1 VGAHE
6 GPRLGRGRARLK
18 IALVVYTWS
27 ETRGGVERY
36 VFDLAR
42 GLVSRG
48 HEVHVW
54 SRRREGETPGVVF
67 HEVPG
72 VTLGHLKYNAFARD
86 AAKLVRLEDYDCV
99 HGFGRTFT
107 QDLLRV
113 GGGCHEE
120 YLRQTKGREP
130 GAMWFLFHPKDRAL
144 IRLEKEVFAKKCW
157 RRLVC
162 ISKRVADEV
171 HRIHGVPLEDCLVIH
186 NGTDVEKF
194 HPRHRVPHDGP
205 ARLLFVGSGFERK
218 GLEQAL
224 EALSRVKGD
233 WRLRVV
239 GRGDPGLYAAQSARL
254 GRVEFAGPQSA
265 MPAEYGRADALLF
278 PTLYDAFGT
287 VALEAMATGIPV
299 VISRQAGASEVVSH
313 GSDGFIVEDPRDPAA
328 LAAAIEPLVTYKA
341 KREEMGAAARA
352 KAEQH
357 SIDANIEKVIALYR
371 DIAKEKGRA

>member
-1 VGAHE
+1 M
-6 GPRLGRGRARLK
+6 K

-72 VTLGHLKYNAFARD
+72 ISMGHLKYNAFARD

-99 HGFGRTFT
+99 HGFGRTFA

-130 GAMWFLFHPKDRAL
+130 GALWFLFHPKDRAL
-144 IRLEKEVFAKKCW
+144 IRLEKEVFAGRCW

-162 ISKRVADEV
+162 ISKRVAEEV
-171 HRIHGVPLEDCLVIH
+171 HRIHGVPLEDCRVIH
-186 NGTDVEKF
+186 NGTDIEKF
-194 HPRHRVPHDGP
+194 HPRNRVAADGP
-205 ARLLFVGSGFERK
+205 PRLLFVGSGFERK

-224 EALSRVKGD
+224 DALERVNAE

-239 GRGDPGLYAAQSARL
+239 GRGDPGAYAAISARL

-265 MPAEYGRADALLF
+265 MPAEYGRADLLLF

-299 VISRQAGASEVVSH
+299 VISRQAGASEVVTH
-313 GSDGFIVEDPRDPAA
+313 GSDGVIVENPRDPAA
-328 LAAAIEPLVTYKA
+328 LAAAIEPLLA
-341 KREEMGAAARA
+341 DRPKREAMGKAARA

-357 SIDANIEKVIALYR
+357 SIGANIETVLELYR
-371 DIAKEKGRA
+371 EIAREKGRP

>member
-1 VGAHE
+1 M
-6 GPRLGRGRARLK
+6 K

-36 VFDLAR
+36 VFDLAK
-42 GLVSRG
+42 GLRARG

-72 VTLGHLKYNAFARD
+72 ISIGHLKYNAFARD
-86 AAKLVRLEDYDCV
+86 AAKLVRLDDYDCV
-99 HGFGRTFT
+99 HGFGRTFS

-130 GAMWFLFHPKDRAL
+130 GALWFLFHPKDRAL

-162 ISKRVADEV
+162 ISKRVAGEV
-171 HRIHGVPLEDCLVIH
+171 HRIHGVAHEDCLVIH
-186 NGTDVEKF
+186 NGTDIEKF
-194 HPRHRVPHDGP
+194 HPRNRVTASGP

-224 EALSRVKGD
+224 DALALMKGE

-239 GRGDPGLYAAQSARL
+239 GRGDAGAYAAQSARL

-265 MPAEYGRADALLF
+265 MPAEYGRADALIF

-299 VISRQAGASEVVSH
+299 VISRQAGASEVVTH
-313 GSDGFIVEDPRDPAA
+313 GVDGLIVEDPRDPSS
-328 LAAAIEPLVTYKA
+328 LAAAIGTLVDDPA
-341 KREEMGAAARA
+341 RRESMGGAARE
-352 KAEQH
+352 KAVQH
-357 SIDANIEKVIALYR
+357 SIDGNIEKVVMLYR
-371 DIAKEKGRA
+371 EIAREKGRASS

>member
-1 VGAHE
+1 M
-6 GPRLGRGRARLK
+6 R

-42 GLVSRG
+42 GLVARG

-67 HEVPG
+67 HEVRG
-72 VTLGHLKYNAFARD
+72 LSFGHLKYTAFAKD
-86 AAKLVRLEDYDCV
+86 AARAVPVGDYDCV
-99 HGFGRTFT
+99 HGFGRAFT

-120 YLRQTKGREP
+120 YLRQTKGKTP
-130 GAMWFLFHPKDRAL
+130 GPIWFLLHPKDRAL
-144 IRLEKEVFAKKCW
+144 IRLEQEMFAKRCW

-162 ISKRVADEV
+162 ISRRVAEEV
-171 HRIHGVPLEDCLVIH
+171 NRIHGVPLAECHVIH

-194 HPRHRVPHDGP
+194 HPRNREAAAGP

-224 EALSRVKGD
+224 DALARVKGA

-239 GRGDPGLYAAQSARL
+239 GRGDAAPYAAQAARL
-254 GRVEFAGPQSA
+254 GIADRVEFAGPQSA
-265 MPAEYGRADALLF
+265 MPQEYGRADALLF

-287 VALEAMATGIPV
+287 VTLEAMATGIPV
-299 VISRQAGASEVVSH
+299 VVSRQAGASEVVTH
-313 GSDGFIVEDPRDPAA
+313 GTDGLVVENPRDPAE
-328 LAAAIEPLVTYKA
+328 LAGAVGRLVA
-341 KREEMGAAARA
+341 DPAGREAMGAAARA
-352 KAEQH
+352 AAERNT
-357 SIDANIEKVIALYR
+357 IDANIEKVVALYR
-371 DIAKEKGRA
+371 EIAREKGRT

>member
-1 VGAHE
+1 M
-6 GPRLGRGRARLK
+6 K

-42 GLVSRG
+42 GLAKRG

-54 SRRREGETPGVVF
+54 SRRREGETPGIVH

-72 VTLGHLKYNAFARD
+72 TSVGHLKYTAFAKD
-86 AAKLVRLEDYDCV
+86 VAKLVNCADYDCV
-99 HGFGRTFT
+99 HGFGRGFT
-107 QDLLRV
+107 QDLLRI

-130 GAMWFLFHPKDRAL
+130 GPMWFLFHPKDRAI
-144 IRLEKEVFAKKCW
+144 IRLEKEMFAKRCW

-162 ISKRVADEV
+162 ISNRVAEEV

-186 NGTDVEKF
+186 NGTDIEKF
-194 HPRHRVPHDGP
+194 HPRNRVRAEGP
-205 ARLLFVGSGFERK
+205 VRLLFVGSGFERK

-224 EALSRVKGD
+224 EALQKVQGD
-233 WRLRVV
+233 WGLRVV
-239 GRGDPGLYAAQSARL
+239 GRGDAGAYAAQASRL
-254 GRVEFAGPQSA
+254 GRVEFAGPQA
-265 MPAEYGRADALLF
+265 DMPAEYGRADLLLF

-299 VISRQAGASEVVSH
+299 VISRQAGASEVIDH
-313 GSDGFIVEDPRDPAA
+313 GRDGLIVEDPRDPAS
-328 LAAAIEPLVTYKA
+328 LAAAIQPLVA
-341 KREEMGAAARA
+341 DAARRESMGRA
-352 KAEQH
+352 AREKAERN
-357 SIDANIEKVIALYR
+357 SIDANIEKVIVVYR
-371 DIAKEKGRA
+371 DIAREKGRSPA